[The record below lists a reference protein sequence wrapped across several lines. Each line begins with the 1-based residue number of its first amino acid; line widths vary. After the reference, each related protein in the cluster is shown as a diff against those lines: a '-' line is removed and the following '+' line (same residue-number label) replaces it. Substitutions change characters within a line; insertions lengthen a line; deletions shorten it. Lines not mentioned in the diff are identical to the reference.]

1 LGSSS
6 AAPKRLSKELAFAG
20 VYRFVFPEAR
30 EGKIAHA
37 PCYVGEA
44 GKISKRL
51 LEHFRLERDGTNEEG
66 GLKTLKLRAGWQVR
80 GSIRNSGGDFKLEVL
95 TIAGSVNFGGLTFG
109 LDSIRDRLEDSFLR
123 RMLENWAI
131 LASEYVTTCT
141 R

>member
-1 LGSSS
+1 
-6 AAPKRLSKELAFAG
+6 
-20 VYRFVFPEAR
+20 
-30 EGKIAHA
+30 
-37 PCYVGEA
+37 
-44 GKISKRL
+44 
-51 LEHFRLERDGTNEEG
+51 
-66 GLKTLKLRAGWQVR
+66 
-80 GSIRNSGGDFKLEVL
+80 LEVL